1 MIFDNS
7 MVVYYFCATL
17 YIGLPLTFNT
27 YLRKFG
33 LLEADGLDIIYIDC
47 RWWYARKQQPT
58 AERL

>member
-1 MIFDNS
+1 

-47 RWWYARKQQPT
+47 RW
-58 AERL
+58 